1 MNDAE
6 NPYQIRWAGVS
17 DWTPAM
23 NMIWKTFMKFEGNVY
38 SKEGIENFLDFI
50 TDKDLFHSFVQ
61 GEYLM
66 KVALDG
72 DKIIGAASVRNGN
85 FLSLLF
91 VDENYHMQGVGKA
104 LMEEFFR
111 FLKDEKEEQVI
122 IVKSAPYAVKFYEKL
137 GFQST
142 GPEEHY
148 AGIRVT
154 PMKKVL

>member
-61 GEYLM
+61 GKYLM

-72 DKIIGAASVRNGN
+72 DKIIGAASVRSGN

-91 VDENYHMQGVGKA
+91 VDENYHKQGVGRA
-104 LMEEFFR
+104 LMEEVFQ
-111 FLKDEKEEQVI
+111 FLKEEAGEKEI
-122 IVKSAPYAVKFYEKL
+122 IVKSAPYAVRFYEKL
-137 GFQST
+137 GFQAT
-142 GPEEHY
+142 GQEEHY
-148 AGIRVT
+148 AGIQVT